1 MRRGFQ
7 LVGGLLFTSTKET
20 EWESSPFWQ
29 ICEDKPEVL
38 DQDVLG
44 LSERPINVFLP
55 RLLQVCIAF
64 KKLSQQMY
72 HFLCY
77 WYCCSTLMGGSFCL
91 LQATNKLF
99 GADKIPL

>member
-1 MRRGFQ
+1 MRRDFSWW
-7 LVGGLLFTSTKET
+7 VGCLSVPQKTLSGV
-20 EWESSPFWQ
+20 SSLFWQ

-64 KKLSQQMY
+64 LKLSQQVY
-72 HFLCY
+72 HFQCY
-77 WYCCSTLMGGSFCL
+77 WYCCSNLDGRKL
-91 LQATNKLF
+91 LSLADNKQVVR
-99 GADKIPL
+99 